1 MMDKTE
7 LLFRMMEQPE
17 KYNEGQWR
25 EILSDKECHELYTM
39 MAAAR
44 SAVEAERYDQRADD
58 TTVQQEWERFVAKH
72 PHAGNSSRPIW
83 RRVAAVAAV
92 IVIAASIVVA
102 AVHTR
107 GFGLLQER
115 QSSDDSTQQTPVT
128 ATSVTSDITENQ
140 EVIPTL
146 TDNEA
151 HLYDDIS
158 LEQIIDDMTAK
169 YDIQEVEW
177 RSEEAKSLRLY
188 YRWEPSY
195 SLDKVVDMLN
205 SFQAFTI
212 QRTGNKLI
220 ISDIDSGQ

>member
-1 MMDKTE
+1 MDKTE

-17 KYNEGQWR
+17 KYDEGQWR

-44 SAVEAERYDQRADD
+44 SAVEAERYDQQADD
-58 TTVQQEWERFVAKH
+58 ATVQHEWERFVAKH

-115 QSSDDSTQQTPVT
+115 KSSDNSMQQTPVT

-140 EVIPTL
+140 EVTPTL

-220 ISDIDSGQ
+220 ISDIANSQ

>member
-1 MMDKTE
+1 MDKTE

-17 KYNEGQWR
+17 KYDEGQWR

-44 SAVEAERYDQRADD
+44 SAVEAERYDQRADG
-58 TTVQQEWERFVAKH
+58 TAVQQEWERFVAKH
-72 PHAGNSSRPIW
+72 PHAGSSSRPIW

-169 YDIQEVEW
+169 YNIQEVEW

-188 YRWEPSY
+188 YRWESSY

-220 ISDIDSGQ
+220 ISDIANSQ

>member
-1 MMDKTE
+1 MDKTE

-17 KYNEGQWR
+17 KYDEGQWR

-44 SAVEAERYDQRADD
+44 SAVEAERYDQQADD

-102 AVHTR
+102 AVRTR

-128 ATSVTSDITENQ
+128 VTSVTSDVTENQ

-195 SLDKVVDMLN
+195 SIDKVVDMLN

-212 QRTGNKLI
+212 QRAGNKLV
-220 ISDIDSGQ
+220 ISDIANSQ

>member
-1 MMDKTE
+1 MDKNE

-17 KYNEGQWR
+17 KYDEGQWR

-102 AVHTR
+102 AVRTR

-128 ATSVTSDITENQ
+128 VTSVTSDVTENQ

-195 SLDKVVDMLN
+195 SIDKVVDMLN

-212 QRTGNKLI
+212 QRAGNKLV
-220 ISDIDSGQ
+220 ISDIANSQ

>member
-1 MMDKTE
+1 MDKTE

-17 KYNEGQWR
+17 KYDEGQWR

-169 YDIQEVEW
+169 YNIQEVEW

-220 ISDIDSGQ
+220 ISDIANSQ

>member
-1 MMDKTE
+1 MDKTE

-17 KYNEGQWR
+17 KYDEGQWR

-44 SAVEAERYDQRADD
+44 SAVEAERYDQQADD
-58 TTVQQEWERFVAKH
+58 TAVQQEWERFVAKH

-128 ATSVTSDITENQ
+128 ATSVTSDVTESQ
-140 EVIPTL
+140 EVTPTL

-220 ISDIDSGQ
+220 ISDIANSQ

>member
-1 MMDKTE
+1 MDKTE

-17 KYNEGQWR
+17 KYDEGQWR

-44 SAVEAERYDQRADD
+44 SAVEAARYDQQADD

-128 ATSVTSDITENQ
+128 ATSVTSDVTENQ

-169 YDIQEVEW
+169 YNIQEVEW

-195 SLDKVVDMLN
+195 SIDKVVDMLN

-220 ISDIDSGQ
+220 ISDIANSQ

>member
-1 MMDKTE
+1 MDKTE

-17 KYNEGQWR
+17 KYDEGQWR
-25 EILSDKECHELYTM
+25 EILSDKECHELYTTM
-39 MAAAR
+39 LATR
-44 SAVEAERYDQRADD
+44 SAVEAARYDQQADD

-107 GFGLLQER
+107 GFGLLPQR
-115 QSSDDSTQQTPVT
+115 QSSDNSTQQTPVSV
-128 ATSVTSDITENQ
+128 TSVTSDVTENQ

-169 YDIQEVEW
+169 YNIQEVEW

-220 ISDIDSGQ
+220 ISDIANSQ

>member
-1 MMDKTE
+1 MDKTE

-17 KYNEGQWR
+17 KYDEGQWC

-58 TTVQQEWERFVAKH
+58 ATVQQEWERFVAKH

-115 QSSDDSTQQTPVT
+115 QSSDNSMQQTPVT
-128 ATSVTSDITENQ
+128 ATSITSDVTENQ

-169 YDIQEVEW
+169 YNIQEVEW

-212 QRTGNKLI
+212 QRTGDKLI
-220 ISDIDSGQ
+220 ISDIANSQ

>member
-1 MMDKTE
+1 MDKTE
-7 LLFRMMEQPE
+7 MLFRMMEQPE
-17 KYNEGQWR
+17 KYDEGQWR
-25 EILSDKECHELYTM
+25 EIMSDKESHELYTM

-72 PHAGNSSRPIW
+72 PHAGSSSRPIW

-107 GFGLLQER
+107 GFGLLPQR
-115 QSSDDSTQQTPVT
+115 QSSDDSMQQTPVT
-128 ATSVTSDITENQ
+128 VTSVTSDVTENQ

-169 YDIQEVEW
+169 YNIQEVEW

-195 SLDKVVDMLN
+195 SIDKVVDMLN

-220 ISDIDSGQ
+220 ISDIANSQ